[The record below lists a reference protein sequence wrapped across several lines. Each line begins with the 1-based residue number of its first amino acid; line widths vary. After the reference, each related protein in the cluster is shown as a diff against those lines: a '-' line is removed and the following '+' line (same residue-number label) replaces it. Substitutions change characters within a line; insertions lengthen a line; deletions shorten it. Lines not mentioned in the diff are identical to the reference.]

1 MELKEPM
8 ARMGC
13 LLLPFTDFN
22 VSVDEPIYHSEKGQ
36 KFIIVMTG
44 QETDTEITELSDDPL
59 MMAGDKALVFCKNNG
74 DDTYRILDG
83 PQGRFAY
90 EDGKLTSMEVL
101 TSASAISN
109 DEKSAD
115 KIKNVKADIV
125 VKQIKESIKKLDK
138 H

>member
-83 PQGRFAY
+83 PQGTDLLMR
-90 EDGKLTSMEVL
+90 MENSL
-101 TSASAISN
+101 LWKYLHLPLLYQMMKN
-109 DEKSAD
+109 LL
-115 KIKNVKADIV
+115 IK
-125 VKQIKESIKKLDK
+125 
-138 H
+138 

>member
-1 MELKEPM
+1 
-8 ARMGC
+8 
-13 LLLPFTDFN
+13 
-22 VSVDEPIYHSEKGQ
+22 
-36 KFIIVMTG
+36 
-44 QETDTEITELSDDPL
+44 
-59 MMAGDKALVFCKNNG
+59 
-74 DDTYRILDG
+74 
-83 PQGRFAY
+83 
-90 EDGKLTSMEVL
+90 MEVL